1 MAVFAI
7 RVPSVDDLLDPYST
21 ESLERRPLRDEIR
34 ERILL
39 AWIDAREERPSHLS
53 VELPAQE
60 SEHAPAA
67 SIQEAVRNDFVETFR
82 SSTRFHVFT
91 RGERREAAVAFV
103 FLILCLLGSS
113 LIDSVTRD
121 DALFSGISQGLLVL
135 GWVAMWQP
143 AQQVFQAVSR
153 WLSRGRYRELSQ
165 VPIEIE
171 WV

>member
-1 MAVFAI
+1 MAAFAI

-21 ESLERRPLRDEIR
+21 EPLERCPLRDEIR

-39 AWIDAREERPSHLS
+39 AWIDTRDERPSHLS
-53 VELPAQE
+53 VEMPAQE
-60 SEHAPAA
+60 RERAPAERLQQA
-67 SIQEAVRNDFVETFR
+67 IRNDFVETFA

-91 RGERREAAVAFV
+91 RGERREAEVAFV

-113 LIDSVTRD
+113 LIDSVTRN

-143 AQQVFQAVSR
+143 AQQVFQGVSR

>member
-1 MAVFAI
+1 VAAFAI

-21 ESLERRPLRDEIR
+21 EPLERRPLRDEIR

-39 AWIDAREERPSHLS
+39 AWIDTREERPSHLS

-60 SEHAPAA
+60 RERAPAA

-113 LIDSVTRD
+113 LIDSVTRN

-165 VPIEIE
+165 VTIEIE

>member
-1 MAVFAI
+1 VATFAI
-7 RVPSVDDLLDPYST
+7 RVPSVDDPLDPYST
-21 ESLERRPLRDEIR
+21 EPLERRPMRDEIR

-39 AWIDAREERPSHLS
+39 AWIDTRDERPNHLS
-53 VELPAQE
+53 VELPAQMRE
-60 SEHAPAA
+60 ATPAA
-67 SIQEAVRNDFVETFR
+67 KLQEAIRNDFVDTFR

-91 RGERREAAVAFV
+91 RGERREAEVAFA

-113 LIDSVTRD
+113 AIDSVTRD

>member
-1 MAVFAI
+1 MAAFAI

-21 ESLERRPLRDEIR
+21 EPLERCPLRDEIR

-39 AWIDAREERPSHLS
+39 AWIDTRDERPSHLS
-53 VELPAQE
+53 VEMPVQDRE
-60 SEHAPAA
+60 RAPAEKLQRA
-67 SIQEAVRNDFVETFR
+67 IRNDFVETFR

-91 RGERREAAVAFV
+91 RGQRREAEVAFV

-113 LIDSVTRD
+113 LIDSVTRN

-143 AQQVFQAVSR
+143 AQQVFQAISQ
-153 WLSRGRYRELSQ
+153 WLSRSRYRELSQ